1 MADKRAV
8 NAKVKRAKAAH
19 RNDLAKELQQK
30 ANYNKLAAD
39 IISSEDELA
48 KTKGSVAS
56 LKSQAEELSKNLGGL
71 AGKAAQAVAQRIAT
85 LREKAASTE
94 GKAAAI
100 ERDLAKQKKNLLDKE
115 RQLNESKKKAL
126 KSKGRLDGSEEEIA
140 KQQAEFQ
147 DAFET
152 YNDKLGDFS
161 DALDKIDRD
170 IEKKYKAGLKKE
182 NPAVTAAKELRDAKE
197 ALIEAQGGVRKWA
210 NDLKIVKAAKW
221 VKGQAEFGIAHE
233 WKAKRRA
240 KQAAIIDAKIRVEQ
254 LKEKGKLRKLIEKEE
269 ASKRKSKTQDE
280 KESDVVKATK
290 KKTISKL
297 ASTESTVKI
306 GRAHV

>member
-140 KQQAEFQ
+140 KLSF
-147 DAFET
+147 
-152 YNDKLGDFS
+152 KML
-161 DALDKIDRD
+161 
-170 IEKKYKAGLKKE
+170 
-182 NPAVTAAKELRDAKE
+182 
-197 ALIEAQGGVRKWA
+197 
-210 NDLKIVKAAKW
+210 
-221 VKGQAEFGIAHE
+221 
-233 WKAKRRA
+233 
-240 KQAAIIDAKIRVEQ
+240 
-254 LKEKGKLRKLIEKEE
+254 
-269 ASKRKSKTQDE
+269 
-280 KESDVVKATK
+280 
-290 KKTISKL
+290 SKL
-297 ASTESTVKI
+297 TTTS
-306 GRAHV
+306 